1 MSRNS
6 RITVVGGC
14 GHVGLPLSVV
24 LANAGHHVTAFDIS
38 KEAVDSVN
46 NCIPPFHEPG
56 LKKALE
62 GALATNFV
70 ASTDPNTVKFSE
82 FVIVIVGT
90 PIDVHLNPDPN
101 AVVDSIKDISKNLS
115 DNQIL
120 ILRSTVFPGVTAQV
134 ERTLA
139 RLGLKTRVA
148 FCPERIA
155 EGFAMKELTELPQ
168 IIGTRSDEVYLLAAE
183 IFESMGVKALRTNPE
198 EAELAKLFTN
208 TWRYIKFAAA
218 NQFWMMANDSGV
230 NFENVRAAIRHDYPR
245 AADFPA
251 AGFTAGPCLF
261 KDTMQLAAFSNNT
274 FALGNSAMMINE
286 GLPLYVTEKI
296 SQKYDL
302 ANIRIG
308 LLGMAFK
315 GESDDNRSSLAYKL
329 KRIMKFKSGGV
340 LTSDPYVKNDSELVS
355 EELVVAES
363 DLLIISAPHLRYKD
377 LITEKPVVDIW
388 NLRGNG
394 SGV

>member
-1 MSRNS
+1 MK
-6 RITVVGGC
+6 IVVVGGC
-14 GHVGLPLSVV
+14 GHVGLPLSVA
-24 LANAGHHVTAFDIS
+24 LANSSHSVVAFDIS
-38 KEAVDSVN
+38 KSAVQSVHSGHA
-46 NCIPPFHEPG
+46 PFWEPG
-56 LKKALE
+56 LDFALKS
-62 GALATNFV
+62 ALDKGFTADL
-70 ASTDPNTVKFSE
+70 SSD
-82 FVIVIVGT
+82 VIIDADAVVVIVGT
-90 PIDVHLNPDPN
+90 PIDIHLNPDPN
-101 AVVDSIKDISKNLS
+101 AVVKAVEDIVRKLN

-120 ILRSTVFPGVTAQV
+120 ILRSTVFPGVTNQV
-134 ERTLA
+134 ERLLA
-139 RLGLKTRVA
+139 RHGLGTRVV

-155 EGFAMKELTELPQ
+155 EGFAMKELHELPQ
-168 IIGTRSDEVYLLAAE
+168 IIGARSDDDFSRASE
-183 IFESMGVKALRTNPE
+183 IFSSLGIKVVRTTPE

-218 NQFWMMANDSGV
+218 NQFWMMANDSSV
-230 NFENVRAAIRHDYPR
+230 NFDNVREAIRFEYPR

-286 GLPLYVTEKI
+286 GLPLYVVERI

-302 ANIRIG
+302 ENIKVG

-329 KRIMKFKSGGV
+329 KRILKFKSAGV
-340 LTSDPYVKNDSELVS
+340 LTCDPYVTNDAALVS
-355 EELVVAES
+355 EEQVIEES
-363 DLLIISAPHLRYKD
+363 DVLIVSAPHLRYKD
-377 LITEKPVVDIW
+377 LVTDKPIIDIW

-394 SGV
+394 SAV